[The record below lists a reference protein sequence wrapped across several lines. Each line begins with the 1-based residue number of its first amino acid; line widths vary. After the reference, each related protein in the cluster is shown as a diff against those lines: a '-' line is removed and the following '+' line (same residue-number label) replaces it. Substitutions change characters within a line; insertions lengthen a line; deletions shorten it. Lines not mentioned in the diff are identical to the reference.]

1 MRTVTNTPRL
11 TTTASLRRI
20 VREWKNSL
28 RDLENRYNEL
38 NRLLEHITVS
48 WHDANIVWLF
58 DNRYKIFD
66 ISERIFSELDAGKL
80 RGLLDNEVHTNN
92 EYPRL
97 TAVSKDLINQYEK
110 NNEKSELRT
119 LIVKTGKRTKLTYR
133 EVEVLDLFLN
143 LESLLLINQC
153 LETILSQ
160 AREIYQAQIV
170 LKKALKW
177 QNRTHSYVLPAKWI
191 NKNVH
196 TLGNLSQAFFF
207 THLYEFGF
215 QLESKRQNSGAWTT
229 YEKKKQEINK
239 KLSTAIKILHVTTQ
253 INWEKIYEE
262 VLLSAVELKKDPSE
276 YYERLTISSRL
287 RYLKQVGIIAQRTKR
302 TEQEVAVETVK
313 LADLANT
320 EEEKHV
326 GFYLFPEEARPG
338 WFFIATLCFGS
349 LLIAITLSGYYW
361 SGLAKIFWGLL
372 IFFPVYFTANTLV
385 MSILRVWQKQ
395 RFLGQLDFYK
405 EVPAEHATFV
415 VIPCLFLNE
424 STLRSLVLDLE
435 TTYAGN
441 PQNNIYFGLLLGL
454 PDSNREHEESDDPL
468 IRLARILID
477 DLNKKHPLSGTS
489 RRFFVFIRK
498 RVWNEGEGVFMEWE
512 RKRGKLEEFNRL
524 LITPNA
530 VTSFLPDENF
540 QFLPSVRYVLT
551 IDEKTRLPIGEAAKL
566 IGTIAHPLN
575 QPRFDESGK
584 KYRGFGIIQPRL
596 IETLESA
603 YASPFSRLFS
613 GSPGLD
619 MYSLNW
625 SDLYFDLFQSGL
637 FFGKG
642 IYDIKTIQATC
653 RNLPEN
659 RILSHDHLEG
669 ALATVAFAS
678 DTYLAEEFPPTYKA
692 EYQRQHRW
700 IRGDWQAFTL
710 LPKLKI
716 PPIEKWKIFDNV
728 LRSLLLPASL
738 ALITLAAFKGIHTLF
753 LLTIILL
760 LSLDIKNFLIS
771 LRPPKKHNTFSYYLF
786 SHLKKTARIGLIIIS
801 KLIFWLDSS
810 WRNIDAIVRTLWRLT
825 VSHKKLLEWKTD
837 YLTRQTDEQGLLLTY
852 KEAMIPIVLAII
864 GLGAGLTWLCPWWWV
879 TLNLLWLF
887 APGFS
892 WFLSRRTTHNNS
904 LIEDQRSYL
913 DQILHEQISFFLNY
927 STDQNNYLIPDFI
940 QSSENIPRIATQ
952 TSATNIGFLLLA
964 LVAARE
970 TKKLTDTQFLK
981 HVELSLE
988 TISSLARYQGHLYNW
1003 YDIQNREIVG
1013 GNYVSSVDSANF
1025 TIGLIVLNQYLKE
1038 LYANNSKTQMAEKIS
1053 VLISQCEQ
1061 MLNKIDF
1068 SVFFNE
1074 DRGLFRIGFNDR
1086 TDKSDDLFYDLLIS
1100 EANLISYLA
1109 IAMQQVNPNQWF
1121 RHGRRLTRGPLDK
1134 PLLVSWSGSLFEY
1147 LTSLLFLPAPEGSTL
1162 YHSGANAV
1170 TMHKNYVRK
1179 YKIPWGM
1186 GESAFSLLGAD
1197 GRYQYRMFG
1206 IAPLAMRWNVK
1217 EHLVVSPYN
1226 SILALN
1232 FQPRSVIEN
1241 LHTLEKLGMKN
1252 QFGFYD
1258 AIDYTTDRS
1267 GQVVKVVYAHHQ
1279 GFSLV
1284 SILNILFKDRIK
1296 NLFLSDPRMKAASLL
1311 LQESVPRVP
1320 AKREQEE
1327 ANPLRENLQ
1336 HSGILTRQVLSNIR
1350 LTRYLPYRYLA
1361 NRQLFVSNVSNRG
1374 GWLGWQK
1381 YYLTKRSS
1389 STDPIPHDYQ
1399 ILLSAEDGRAVSLAR
1414 AEKSHDIPGGL
1425 NREIKVNGILANL
1438 AIVLPENTAGEI
1450 RELTLENRTKNN
1462 IKIQAASFYQ
1472 PALLPVSD
1480 HSNPRY
1486 QDMFIRTSWSS
1497 DNSKLLHERPFP
1509 PSNGTLYFAHQIISD
1524 NQKDEFSALISDRDL
1539 ENVET
1544 IFDAYK
1550 KSPSLL
1556 NPSSPYGGLAVK
1568 KLLKPGEKYQIR
1580 WLSTA
1585 SNSIPE
1591 IDHNLNNLKDSPT
1604 KMSTYTTEW
1613 INHYQQEIFE
1623 ILGNGLEC
1631 GGFIHTRPVRL
1642 ENREPFVDS
1651 LWRHGLNDEHHLVVF
1666 KIDTLSHVVVL
1677 EHLLSA
1683 QQFLENRHILFDV
1696 IVINTHSES
1705 YRNILDVEIES
1716 MINSYRLNNPSLAT
1730 KVVHL
1735 RSRLLSEA
1743 EVGSFYQS
1751 ADAIFDA
1758 SHGYIEE
1765 QIQHQAI
1772 IPRLALSLPPAPT
1785 KLTKP
1790 KYQLDHGTG
1799 DFIFELAPH
1808 TRPWKPWVNLLT
1820 NNEFGTLADDQGK
1833 FFSWYKNSQ
1842 ELRITKWDDTDP
1854 YNFSGGEWFVIKDRQ
1869 TGRDYLLTH
1878 GTKTNRVVYSQG
1890 GVKYIATF
1898 PFAQVNTEVI
1908 VSRHRAEKVVKIE
1921 IENTSKKTL
1930 DLDIKAF
1937 AHFVLGR
1944 WTKQHIQARLLDSNV
1959 VEISNQ
1965 FHHDFRSTVRFELS
1979 GHAVRVLPVVT
1990 GEWTNFGNLP
2000 LEIVSSLIILPGQK
2014 SIILA
2019 RIGIVSEVP
2028 FEELTNSYFSNTKVV
2043 NNNFWQNQK
2052 TTIQIETPDKNLD
2065 YLFNHWLLYQTHTSR
2080 LEGRVSL
2087 WQPSGAFGFR
2097 DQLQDIM
2104 PLSIA
2109 DPSKA
2114 RSLLL
2119 YIAGRQFD
2127 TGNALNWWYPGSDF
2141 GLGRAFTD
2149 HQLWLVKVALFYVG
2163 RTGDNSIWSEV
2174 VPFKKDPGLDF
2185 RVKPAWTGIPAEG
2198 GADTLYGHCV
2208 RALDFSMKFGSHNL
2222 PLIGQSDWN
2231 DGLGEIGNHGHGESI
2246 WTGFLLQQLLR
2257 EFAPICLEHNDKYR
2271 AKLYQ
2276 KQSKKICLA
2285 LETHGWDGEHYRR
2298 AFRDNGE
2305 ILGSHLDE
2313 ELKIDSITQSWS
2325 VLGFDTVSDNARR
2338 ALESAWNTLVDSE
2351 AKLLAP
2357 PLTGKLSRVGHL
2369 EDYPAGV
2376 RENGSQYNHAALWLA
2391 QAFAKTGDSN
2401 KVYELIR
2408 LVSPIH
2414 RAEKNL
2420 AQYRG
2425 EPYAV
2430 AADIYAKPAVSGEAG
2445 WTWYTASAGVLYL
2458 TILESMFG
2466 IRINQG
2472 KELIVSPSLPIN
2484 WNDCLVKIKINGTTH
2499 ELIFKRV
2506 EKSANISHI
2515 IKLEND
2521 GGYHQKEI
2529 KFS

>member
-1 MRTVTNTPRL
+1 M
-11 TTTASLRRI
+11 
-20 VREWKNSL
+20 
-28 RDLENRYNEL
+28 
-38 NRLLEHITVS
+38 
-48 WHDANIVWLF
+48 F

-80 RGLLDNEVHTNN
+80 RGLLDNEVHTDNG
-92 EYPRL
+92 YPRL
-97 TAVSKDLINQYEK
+97 TAVSKELINQYEK
-110 NNEKSELRT
+110 NNEKSDLRV
-119 LIVKTGKRTKLTYR
+119 LIIRVGRKTKLTYQEI
-133 EVEVLDLFLN
+133 EVMDLFLN

-153 LETILSQ
+153 LATMLSQ
-160 AREIYQAQIV
+160 AKEIYQAQIV
-170 LKKALKW
+170 LKKVLKW

-191 NKNVH
+191 EKNIRP
-196 TLGNLSQAFFF
+196 LGSLSQAFFF

-215 QLESKRQNSGAWTT
+215 RLESKQQNSGAWAA

-239 KLSTAIKILHVTTQ
+239 KLSTAIKVLHITTQ

-262 VLLSAVELKKDPSE
+262 VLLSAVELKKDPSK
-276 YYERLTISSRL
+276 YYEQLTISSRL
-287 RYLKQVGIIAQRTKR
+287 RYLKQVGVIAERTKR
-302 TEQEVAVETVK
+302 TEQEVAAETVK
-313 LADLANT
+313 LAGLANT

-326 GFYLFPEEARPG
+326 GFYLFPEEVRPG
-338 WFFIATLCFGS
+338 WLFIATLCFGS

-361 SGLAKIFWGLL
+361 FGLAKIFWGLF
-372 IFFPVYFTANTLV
+372 IFFPVYFAANTLV

-415 VIPCLFLNE
+415 VTPCLLINE

-468 IRLARILID
+468 IRLARVLID
-477 DLNKKHPLSGTS
+477 DLNKKHPLLGTGK
-489 RRFFVFIRK
+489 RFFVFIRK

-524 LITPNA
+524 LITPSA
-530 VTSFLPDENF
+530 TTSFLPDENL

-575 QPRFDESGK
+575 QPRFDEAGK

-603 YASPFSRLFS
+603 HTSLFSRLFS

-619 MYSLNW
+619 IYSLNW

-642 IYDIKTIQATC
+642 IYDIKTIEATC

-678 DTYLAEEFPPTYKA
+678 DIYLAEEFSPTYKA
-692 EYQRQHRW
+692 EYRRQHRW

-710 LPKLKI
+710 LPSLSI

-728 LRSLLLPASL
+728 LRSLLLPVSL
-738 ALITLAAFKGIHTLF
+738 ALVTLAAFKGLHTLF
-753 LLTIILL
+753 LLTIILW

-771 LRPPKKHNTFSYYLF
+771 LRPPKKHSTFLYYLF
-786 SHLKKTARIGLIIIS
+786 SHLKKTVHIGLIILS
-801 KLIFWLDSS
+801 KLIFWLDNS
-810 WRNIDAIVRTLWRLT
+810 WRNIDAIIRTLWRLT

-837 YLTRQTDEQGLLLTY
+837 YLTRQADGQGLFLTY
-852 KEAMIPIVLAII
+852 REAVTPTVLAII
-864 GLGAGLTWLCPWWWV
+864 GLSVGLTLSLPWWWV

-892 WFLSRRTTHNNS
+892 WFLSRPTIHNNS
-904 LIEDQRSYL
+904 LTEDQRSYL
-913 DQILHEQISFFLNY
+913 DQILHEQISFFLHF

-970 TKKLTDTQFLK
+970 TKRLTDTQFLK

-988 TISSLARYQGHLYNW
+988 TITGLLRCQGHLYNW
-1003 YDIQNREIVG
+1003 YDIQNREVVG

-1038 LYANNSKTQMAEKIS
+1038 LYANNSKTQMAEQIL
-1053 VLISQCEQ
+1053 VLIGQCEQ
-1061 MLNKIDF
+1061 MLNKTDF
-1068 SVFFNE
+1068 SVFFDE

-1121 RHGRRLTRGPLDK
+1121 RHGRRLTRGPFDK

-1162 YHSGANAV
+1162 YHSGENAV
-1170 TMHKNYVRK
+1170 IMHKNYVRK

-1206 IAPLAMRWNVK
+1206 ITPLAMRWDVK

-1232 FQPRSVIEN
+1232 FQPQSVIEN
-1241 LHTLEKLGMKN
+1241 LHILEKLGMKN

-1258 AIDYTTDRS
+1258 AIDYTTNRS
-1267 GQVVKVVYAHHQ
+1267 GQVVKVIYAHHQ

-1296 NLFLSDPRMKAASLL
+1296 NLFLSDPRMKAASLF

-1320 AKREQEE
+1320 ARREQEE
-1327 ANPLRENLQ
+1327 TNPLRENLQ
-1336 HSGILTRQVLSNIR
+1336 HSGILTRQVLSNVR
-1350 LTRYLPYRYLA
+1350 LTKYLPYRYLA

-1399 ILLSAEDGRAVSLAR
+1399 ILLSVEGGRVISLAR

-1425 NREIKVNGILANL
+1425 NREFKVNGVLANL
-1438 AIVLPENTAGEI
+1438 TIVLPENIAGEI
-1450 RELTLENRTKNN
+1450 RELTLENRTKND

-1472 PALLPVSD
+1472 PSLLPVSD

-1486 QDMFIRTSWSS
+1486 QDMFIRTKWSS
-1497 DNSKLLHERPFP
+1497 DNSKLLHSRSFP
-1509 PSNGTLYFAHQIISD
+1509 LSNSTLYFAHHIVSD
-1524 NQKDEFSALISDRDL
+1524 NKKDEFSALIGGRDL
-1539 ENVET
+1539 ENIKT
-1544 IFDAYK
+1544 FFDAYK
-1550 KSPSLL
+1550 KSPNLI

-1604 KMSTYTTEW
+1604 KIGTYTTEW

-1631 GGFIHTRPVRL
+1631 GGFIHTRPAWL
-1642 ENREPFVDS
+1642 KSHEPFVDS

-1716 MINSYRLNNPSLAT
+1716 MINSYRLHNSGLAT

-1735 RSRLLSEA
+1735 RSRLLSEP
-1743 EVGSFYQS
+1743 EVGAFYQS

-1765 QIQHQAI
+1765 QIQRQAI
-1772 IPRLALSLPPAPT
+1772 IPRLFLSAPPTPI
-1785 KLTKP
+1785 KLTEP
-1790 KYQLDHGTG
+1790 KYQLDQSTG
-1799 DFIFELAPH
+1799 DFIFELPPN

-1820 NNEFGTLADDQGK
+1820 NKDFGTLVDDHGRS
-1833 FFSWYKNSQ
+1833 FSWYKNSQ

-1869 TGRDYLLTH
+1869 TSKNYLLTH
-1878 GTKTNRVVYSQG
+1878 GTKTNTIVYSQG

-1898 PFAQVNTEVI
+1898 PFAQVTTEVI

-1944 WTKQHIQARLLDSNV
+1944 LTHQHIQARLLDSNV

-1979 GHAVRVLPVVT
+1979 GHAVQVPPVVT

-2014 SIILA
+2014 STILS

-2028 FEELTNSYFSNTKVV
+2028 FEELTNSYFSNTKTA
-2043 NNNFWQNQK
+2043 NNDFWQNQK
-2052 TTIQIETPDKNLD
+2052 NTIQIETPDKSLD
-2065 YLFNHWLLYQTHTSR
+2065 YLFNHWLLYQTRTSR

-2097 DQLQDIM
+2097 DQLQDAM
-2104 PLSIA
+2104 PLSIT
-2109 DPSKA
+2109 DPSEA

-2127 TGNALNWWYPGSDF
+2127 TGNALNWWHPGSDF

-2174 VPFKKDPGLDF
+2174 VPFKKDPGLGF

-2198 GADTLYGHCV
+2198 GTDTLFGHCV

-2257 EFAPICLEHNDKYR
+2257 EFASICLEHNDKYR

-2276 KQSKKICLA
+2276 KQSEKIGLA
-2285 LETHGWDGEHYRR
+2285 LETHGWDGEYYRR

-2325 VLGFDTVSDNARR
+2325 ILGFDTVSDNARR
-2338 ALESAWNTLVDSE
+2338 AIENAWNILVDSE

-2391 QAFAKTGDSN
+2391 QAFAKAGDNN
-2401 KVYELIR
+2401 KVYELIK

-2414 RAEKNL
+2414 RAEKDL
-2420 AQYRG
+2420 ARYRG

-2430 AADIYAKPAVSGEAG
+2430 AADIYAKPAVAGEAG

-2466 IRINQG
+2466 IKINQG
-2472 KELIVSPSLPIN
+2472 KELIISPSLPTN
-2484 WNDCLVKIKINGTTH
+2484 WNNCRVKVKINGTTH
-2499 ELIFKRV
+2499 ALIFKRV

-2515 IKLEND
+2515 IRLEND
-2521 GGYHQKEI
+2521 GGYHEKEI
-2529 KFS
+2529 EFS